1 MALIH
6 FKLLGRVYFA
16 EDAFCPTEI
25 YALKNASNK
34 FKSGASIQKRIH
46 LRYCRR
52 NDFEVKRK
60 RSSVVKWG
68 FK

>member
-1 MALIH
+1 MALIR
-6 FKLLGRVYFA
+6 FKLLGRTYFA
-16 EDAFCPTEI
+16 EDAFCPTEVC
-25 YALKNASNK
+25 ALKNASNK
-34 FKSGASIQKRIH
+34 FKSGASIQKGIH
-46 LRYCRR
+46 LRHRRR